1 MKRSINSLVEAEQAL
16 REYVPSVSKYF
27 GDGLSLDR
35 MWPLLELCDNPH
47 EKLKVIHIAGTS
59 GKTSTA
65 YYSSAYLQSSGKKVG
80 LTVSPYVYSLNER
93 VQIDTQPLHE
103 KEFVALLSEFLSFV
117 DELSDKPSYFELLV
131 VFALWVFVRKKVDY
145 AVIETGVGG
154 LLDGSNVITRQD
166 KVCVITDIGYDHQ
179 NLLGNTLSEIATQKA
194 GIIHQDNVAITHVQN
209 EEIMQP
215 ILDRVAECGAELIEI
230 ETIEGAN
237 LPDFQKRNWTLAKY
251 TCEFIAE
258 RDSFS
263 LSEFDPNSVLIPGR
277 VQVIEHKSS
286 KIILDGAHNPQKMSA
301 FVASFIKKHPGQKVT
316 TLLALKEGKD
326 VAETLAELQ
335 PIVSS
340 AIVTSFKTTQDLPVH
355 SEPIEN
361 ISEELDRLNVE
372 HVTEPK
378 LEEAV
383 KEFLESSS
391 EIKLIIGSFY
401 FLGQVRPLIPTE

>member
-1 MKRSINSLVEAEQAL
+1 M
-16 REYVPSVSKYF
+16 
-27 GDGLSLDR
+27 
-35 MWPLLELCDNPH
+35 
-47 EKLKVIHIAGTS
+47 
-59 GKTSTA
+59 
-65 YYSSAYLQSSGKKVG
+65 
-80 LTVSPYVYSLNER
+80 
-93 VQIDTQPLHE
+93 
-103 KEFVALLSEFLSFV
+103 
-117 DELSDKPSYFELLV
+117 
-131 VFALWVFVRKKVDY
+131 
-145 AVIETGVGG
+145 IETGVGG

-277 VQVIEHKSS
+277 VQIIEHKSS